1 MGSRSTNE
9 RTRFNPFPKEAY
21 MEEKNRA
28 ITCLYFETF
37 PKKAYTEEKRL
48 RTARRGCPGRL
59 REEAPIEEEA
69 FIREAF
75 RKCAKAP
82 FSSSPPARK

>member
-21 MEEKNRA
+21 MEEKSCA
-28 ITCLYFETF
+28 ITCLYFQTL
-37 PKKAYTEEKRL
+37 PKEAYIQEKRL
-48 RTARRGCPGRL
+48 RAARRGCPGRFP
-59 REEAPIEEEA
+59 EEVPIEEEV

-82 FSSSPPARK
+82 FSSYSPARK